1 MRGNYTGLREKRL
14 MSVQKKKK
22 PWEVGN
28 LRMSSN
34 VTLECSNLTL
44 PGHPSS
50 GALFQ
55 DRMGNLYQVFKC
67 EFGSEEFHKLFTVQ
81 SCQIPPCEKPF
92 TPPFSPPS
100 SDTQGTNRV

>member
-1 MRGNYTGLREKRL
+1 
-14 MSVQKKKK
+14 MSVGKKKK

-44 PGHPSS
+44 PCHPSS

-55 DRMGNLYQVFKC
+55 DRMG
-67 EFGSEEFHKLFTVQ
+67 S
-81 SCQIPPCEKPF
+81 I
-92 TPPFSPPS
+92 
-100 SDTQGTNRV
+100 

>member
-1 MRGNYTGLREKRL
+1 MRGKEHWFERKKANVCG
-14 MSVQKKKK
+14 KKKK

-44 PGHPSS
+44 PCHPSS

-55 DRMGNLYQVFKC
+55 DRMG
-67 EFGSEEFHKLFTVQ
+67 S
-81 SCQIPPCEKPF
+81 I
-92 TPPFSPPS
+92 
-100 SDTQGTNRV
+100 